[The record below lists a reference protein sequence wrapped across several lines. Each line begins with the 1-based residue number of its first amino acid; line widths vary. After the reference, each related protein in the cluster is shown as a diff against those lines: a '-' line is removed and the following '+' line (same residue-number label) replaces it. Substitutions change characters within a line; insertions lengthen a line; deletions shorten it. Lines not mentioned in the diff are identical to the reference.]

1 MQKPFDRSYTVVAN
15 MLYAGYYAGS
25 SSKDKTF
32 EKLKAIYNSGIRV
45 LINLTEKDEIRV
57 DGEKL
62 FQIDKCVKDFNES
75 LEDKLIHIRHPIKD
89 MNVPAH
95 AEMNDIL
102 MTIETFINKS
112 KPVYI
117 FCCGGYGRTGTV
129 ISCFLLKHKLATR
142 DNVFNELQTFRL
154 QDRTHNR
161 PSPQRKIQKDFVLNW
176 DVKQNK

>member
-32 EKLKAIYNSGIRV
+32 EKLKTLHKSGIRV

-57 DGEKL
+57 DGEEL
-62 FQIDKCVKDFNES
+62 FQIDECVELFNKE
-75 LEDKLIHIRHPIKD
+75 LIDKLIHIRHPIKD
-89 MNVPAH
+89 MNIPTH
-95 AEMNDIL
+95 IEMNDIL
-102 MTIETFINKS
+102 MTVETFINKS
-112 KPVYI
+112 KPVYL

-129 ISCFLLKHKLATR
+129 VSCFLLKHNLVTKK
-142 DNVFNELQTFRL
+142 NVFQELQAFRKEDVTF
-154 QDRTHNR
+154 QR

-176 DVKQNK
+176 ADEQNK